1 MIFVFMID
9 TILKCL
15 QSVTALTVIFEH
27 GIFLLPDRRCSM
39 LEDKV
44 KQAIQ
49 DIRPALQNDGG
60 DIEFVSL
67 AGKEVTVRLVGA
79 CAGCPMS
86 QMTLKGG
93 VERYL
98 RNFVDPQLTVV
109 NER

>member
-9 TILKCL
+9 TILKCF

>member
-1 MIFVFMID
+1 M
-9 TILKCL
+9 
-15 QSVTALTVIFEH
+15 
-27 GIFLLPDRRCSM
+27 
-39 LEDKV
+39 EDAIMEEKV
-44 KQAIQ
+44 KKALE

-67 AGKEVTVRLVGA
+67 TGHDVAVRLKGA

-98 RNFVDPQLTVV
+98 RNFVDPKLTVV
-109 NER
+109 NTPDL

>member
-1 MIFVFMID
+1 MEEIHMI
-9 TILKCL
+9 
-15 QSVTALTVIFEH
+15 
-27 GIFLLPDRRCSM
+27 
-39 LEDKV
+39 EDKV
-44 KQAIQ
+44 KKALE

-67 AGKEVTVRLVGA
+67 SGNDVTVRLKGA

-98 RNFVDPQLTVV
+98 RNFVDPKLTVV
-109 NER
+109 NTPDF

>member
-1 MIFVFMID
+1 M
-9 TILKCL
+9 
-15 QSVTALTVIFEH
+15 
-27 GIFLLPDRRCSM
+27 
-39 LEDKV
+39 EDKV
-44 KQAIQ
+44 KQALQ

-67 AGKEVTVRLVGA
+67 VGDNVTVRLVGA

-98 RNFVDPQLTVV
+98 RNFVDPHLNVV
-109 NER
+109 NEGL